1 MAQECIAMGG
11 FVINKELKNT
21 YPFLGN
27 WNCFFIKSYILYRG
41 DIQIYV

>member
-21 YPFLGN
+21 YPFFGKLEL
-27 WNCFFIKSYILYRG
+27 FFH
-41 DIQIYV
+41 